1 VEGQNFQLVRSLRS
15 SGEGEIEVSAAS
27 AGEAEVK
34 AGKRIF
40 VGRVGLRSF
49 GRVGRIKVLV
59 DGSEAEAQD

>member
-1 VEGQNFQLVRSLRS
+1 MEGQNFQLVRSLRS

-27 AGEAEVK
+27 EGEAEVK
-34 AGKRIF
+34 AGKIF
-40 VGRVGLRSF
+40 VGRVVLRSF

>member
-1 VEGQNFQLVRSLRS
+1 MRS

-34 AGKRIF
+34 AGKIF
-40 VGRVGLRSF
+40 VGRVVLRSF
-49 GRVGRIKVLV
+49 GRVGRIMVLV

>member
-1 VEGQNFQLVRSLRS
+1 LRS

-40 VGRVGLRSF
+40 VGRVVLRSLAALA
-49 GRVGRIKVLV
+49 GSWCLSMVVRLRLRINVGEK
-59 DGSEAEAQD
+59 

>member
-1 VEGQNFQLVRSLRS
+1 LRS